1 MQKNIHGPQ
10 PLKGFN
16 QMIVF
21 LVELTAN
28 DFSLFL
34 QMSIMINLYDFLS
47 LYDNM
52 QVFYDKI

>member
-10 PLKGFN
+10 PLKCFN

-21 LVELTAN
+21 SVELTAS